1 MVRFIKRFNG
11 DAGQRY
17 LRLEQMA
24 AEWRG
29 EVLTE
34 IFVVP
39 TRVDEAFGDNG
50 AYLIF
55 KPSAALKTNNNT
67 AGKITP
73 ETLSTA
79 ENDDSAAE
87 VSKG

>member
-39 TRVDEAFGDNG
+39 TRDDEAFGDNG

-55 KPSAALKTNNNT
+55 KPA
-67 AGKITP
+67 
-73 ETLSTA
+73 LSTA
-79 ENDDSAAE
+79 ENDDSTAE